1 GWGVVA
7 GGVGVVGG
15 GAALVVVPPRPASH
29 SLQQLDVVPT
39 HACPPFGALHLS
51 ALDLVEQ
58 FSLPRALMLQ
68 HVTNP
73 GFPQVERA
81 AHFLAAAPQL
91 GFAKAAAF
99 TA

>member
-1 GWGVVA
+1 VL
-7 GGVGVVGG
+7 VVGLVVV
-15 GAALVVVPPRPASH
+15 GAVVVGAVLVVVPPQPASH
-29 SLQQLDVVPT
+29 ALQQLDVVPT

-51 ALDLVEQ
+51 ALDLVEH
-58 FSLPRALMLQ
+58 FSLPRALMRQ

-91 GFAKAAAF
+91 GFAKAASF